1 VQQKAA
7 ARYRNELNEKLA
19 KCALD
24 KDTALRQLKEQYAA
38 RISDAETKSRLH
50 KKATAQIE
58 ELEATVRRLEREK
71 SELMS
76 AKATVEKE
84 LEDRENEAKG
94 LQGYQEAYNQVVEE
108 RDQLQSEY
116 YDVVAERDELRQAQG
131 ALGDASDQQNIPAGG
146 QTTSILQTG
155 TLQSYDND
163 LGLLKNYW
171 TRQENFAE
179 MAMRE
184 TAAEIRDVEA
194 QIEEAVRQLRLLD
207 TPDNASDAETDATD
221 PESETEVEP
230 QPSAE
235 SSRFQL
241 LDTLTQP
248 LPTPSNLVQ
257 TPQPTARVATAG
269 PSRPTTWASKA
280 AKAKDSDKGTGRDY
294 VHASYHGHGV
304 STVRW
309 IDSSDMQ
316 K

>member
-1 VQQKAA
+1 
-7 ARYRNELNEKLA
+7 
-19 KCALD
+19 
-24 KDTALRQLKEQYAA
+24 
-38 RISDAETKSRLH
+38 
-50 KKATAQIE
+50 
-58 ELEATVRRLEREK
+58 
-71 SELMS
+71 MS

-84 LEDRENEAKG
+84 LEERETEARD

-108 RDQLQSEY
+108 RDQVQSEY

-131 ALGDASDQQNIPAGG
+131 ALGDASDQQNIPASG
-146 QTTSILQTG
+146 QATSILQPG

-163 LGLLKNYW
+163 LDLLENYW

-207 TPDNASDAETDATD
+207 TPDNASDAEMDATD
-221 PESETEVEP
+221 TESEAEVELE
-230 QPSAE
+230 QFAE
-235 SSRFQL
+235 SSQTQL
-241 LDTLTQP
+241 LDTLARP
-248 LPTPSNLVQ
+248 LHASNQ
-257 TPQPTARVATAG
+257 AQAPQPTTQVATAG

-280 AKAKDSDKGTGRDY
+280 AKVKDSDEGTGPVY

-304 STVRW
+304 STVRR
-309 IDSSDMQ
+309 IDSNDMR